1 MKTFNK
7 PTNLNGAELQKKL
20 LDSGIV
26 VDKIFDN
33 GNGTISFETDN
44 EELAAGV
51 VSNHNGTVVVSLDA
65 RESAKAKLF
74 ALGLTE
80 DEIKAL
86 VGA

>member
-7 PTNLNGAELQKKL
+7 PTNLNGAELQKEL

-44 EELAAGV
+44 EELT
-51 VSNHNGTVVVSLDA
+51 S
-65 RESAKAKLF
+65 KLRNENKKLNE
-74 ALGLTE
+74 AL
-80 DEIKAL
+80 
-86 VGA
+86 

>member
-7 PTNLNGAELQKKL
+7 PTNLNGAELQKEL

-65 RESAKAKLF
+65 RESALAKLV

-80 DEIKAL
+80 EEIATL
-86 VGA
+86 SV